1 MNTLF
6 FMNEDRYPAA
16 TTRERETV
24 GGAVGWIVAGVL
36 LMAGCSSPA
45 EVTALR
51 WEGNLAPTPLST
63 ITGRAAAVTQFGRTE
78 TSILIED
85 AELGTTY
92 GWRIDSGDCQE
103 TGVIQG
109 GPAQYPPLVSG
120 EAGIV
125 SGKTTLS
132 RVFKADENYAARVFL
147 PADDG
152 PEEIMACGELHLVQ

>member
-1 MNTLF
+1 M
-6 FMNEDRYPAA
+6 
-16 TTRERETV
+16 
-24 GGAVGWIVAGVL
+24 GWIVAGVL
-36 LMAGCSSPA
+36 LISGCSSPT
-45 EVTALR
+45 EVSVLK
-51 WEGNLAPTPLST
+51 WEGTLVPTPLSI

-92 GWRIDSGDCQE
+92 GWRIDSGDCQGS
-103 TGVIQG
+103 GVIQG
-109 GPAQYPPLVSG
+109 GPAQYPPLVPG

-132 RVFKADENYAARVFL
+132 KVFKAGEKYAARVFRS
-147 PADDG
+147 ADDG